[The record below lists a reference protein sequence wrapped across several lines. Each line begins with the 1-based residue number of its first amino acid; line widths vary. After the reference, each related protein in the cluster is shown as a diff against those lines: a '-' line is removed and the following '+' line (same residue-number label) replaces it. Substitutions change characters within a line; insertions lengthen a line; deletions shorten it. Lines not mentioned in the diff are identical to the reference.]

1 MTTATART
9 DVQTERNAHAA
20 TPPGS
25 RRELLAWSL
34 ATSAICLA
42 SGAWRVLLSA
52 PIRPSDLTVV
62 APFDLDEIP
71 RELSGW
77 IGSGESQLDPV
88 TMRITGATDHLIRS
102 YYDEITGTSLSVL
115 ILYGPA
121 EPVLPHTP
129 QVCYPASGYRSL
141 NPAVDRTIEL
151 GDGRSAAFRAAIF
164 GRSGGRATIRQSVYH
179 SYRLDGVWSP
189 DVTDRSL
196 PRRWAGIFK
205 VQIQRQVLEGE
216 RTDGDEPIESFLR
229 QLLPAME
236 RMIAA
241 TASGKV
247 TSSSASG
254 SSSSKR
260 P

>member
-1 MTTATART
+1 MTAATTSAEIQPDRS
-9 DVQTERNAHAA
+9 AGAA
-20 TPPGS
+20 TPPAS
-25 RRELLAWSL
+25 RREMLAWSL
-34 ATSAICLA
+34 ATSVICLA
-42 SGAWRVLLSA
+42 GGAWRVLASA
-52 PIRPSDLTVV
+52 PTRPSDLSVV
-62 APFDLDEIP
+62 APFDLDAIP
-71 RELSGW
+71 RTLGGW
-77 IGSGESQLDPV
+77 ISSGESQLDPV
-88 TMRITGATDHLIRS
+88 TMRITGATDHLFRA
-102 YYDEITGTSLSVL
+102 YYDEMTGTFLSVL

-141 NPAVDRTIEL
+141 NPPVDRTIEL
-151 GDGRSAAFRAAIF
+151 GGGQSAGFRAALF
-164 GRSGGRATIRQSVYH
+164 GRSGGRTTVRQSVYH

-196 PRRWAGIFK
+196 PRRWAGLFK

-236 RMIAA
+236 RMIATSTSAKAA
-241 TASGKV
+241 TNPSTTPA
-247 TSSSASG
+247 TP
-254 SSSSKR
+254 KR